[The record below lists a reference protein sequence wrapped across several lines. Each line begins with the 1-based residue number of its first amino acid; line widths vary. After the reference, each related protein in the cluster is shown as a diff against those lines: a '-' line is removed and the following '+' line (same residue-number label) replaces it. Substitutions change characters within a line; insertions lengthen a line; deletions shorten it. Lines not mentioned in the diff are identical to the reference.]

1 MPRTYSITIGPA
13 VTPALLNIVLQGN
26 SILAGGG
33 GVSNQYR
40 PLSMIAA
47 ARPTANVT
55 DVSRGGVDI
64 VGLRANVADV
74 TSLYNGARRNIALC
88 QECSNYLNDTRGEA
102 AFGGDG
108 LTLSDPNAAALALY
122 NHYLLWRDSIR
133 AGGFEMWVVTSPNAY
148 ETTASPL
155 SNNTQYL
162 AAQDAFSAL
171 IRANAAQ
178 FDGVCDPA
186 ADARMQNTANTAY
199 FSGDRIHMS
208 DGASGGSVVYSNDIL
223 ADIPS

>member
-1 MPRTYSITIGPA
+1 MPVNYQMKWAWAPP
-13 VTPALLNIVLQGN
+13 PALLNIVLQGN

-47 ARPTANVT
+47 ARPTAIVT
-55 DVSRGGVDI
+55 DVSRGGFDI

-74 TSLYNGARRNIALC
+74 TSIYVSGRRNIALL

-108 LTLSDPNAAALALY
+108 LSLSDPDAAALALY
-122 NHYLLWRDSIR
+122 NLYLLWRNDVR
-133 AGGFEMWVVTSPNAY
+133 AGGFEAWVVTSPNAY

-155 SNNTQYL
+155 GNNTQYI

-171 IRANAAQ
+171 IRTNAAQ

-186 ADARMQNTANTAY
+186 ADSRMQNTANTSF
-199 FSGDRIHMS
+199 FSGDRIHLS
-208 DGASGGSVVYSNDIL
+208 DGASGGSVVFSNIII
-223 ADIPS
+223 ADLPS